1 MVKSYLPG
9 RIESG
14 ASQQARAGGMPHPPE
29 EGSGVARGEPV
40 KLSAQQLR
48 IVIQRKLVAYKHQD
62 AAKGL
67 RFNLKVDHILGLKG
81 GPIEPLVRRA
91 TLSCS
96 GLTSQRTHNSSV
108 LTG

>member
-1 MVKSYLPG
+1 MVKSFLPG
-9 RIESG
+9 RIKSG
-14 ASQQARAGGMPHPPE
+14 ASQPARAGGMPPE
-29 EGSGVARGEPV
+29 ESSGEAGGEPAEV
-40 KLSAQQLR
+40 SAQQLR
-48 IVIQRKLVAYKHQD
+48 KVIQRKLVAYNRQD

-67 RFNLKVDHILGLKG
+67 RFNLKVDHILRLK
-81 GPIEPLVRRA
+81 EAQSTAVQRA